1 MEKFGI
7 EDLLHDLNE
16 EFVRVATGT
25 NEPVV
30 LDLELSGRSPTC
42 KCMRGASD
50 QENPDIWGR

>member
-1 MEKFGI
+1 MEKYGI

-42 KCMRGASD
+42 KCMRGASPWSSLD
-50 QENPDIWGR
+50 